1 MKKER
6 EKPMP
11 GVVLFVVLYL
21 SLVLTTPFTRRLI
34 LLIIWPI
41 TSVSYSLS
49 KWMEPVTH
57 SLKLLDLT
65 LLKLLPTNT
74 TPMSSVL
81 RLVLAV
87 ESTYNVTLMV
97 PPIPIPKSAKLKVS
111 LTNSRLLLLSSI
123 PLGNGL
129 SNFSITFPT
138 ITFLLLILIRMVSLL
153 FLFCVVTIGEVRIAT
168 TSIRMSILVSRT
180 SLVTKLLIITVMV
193 SGVLIQS
200 LADPTRMPYALVLNI
215 MVSLLWVIPLVLT
228 SKFLLPT

>member
-1 MKKER
+1 
-6 EKPMP
+6 
-11 GVVLFVVLYL
+11 
-21 SLVLTTPFTRRLI
+21 
-34 LLIIWPI
+34 
-41 TSVSYSLS
+41 
-49 KWMEPVTH
+49 MEPVTH

-74 TPMSSVL
+74 TQMSSVL

-129 SNFSITFPT
+129 SNFSITLPT
-138 ITFLLLILIRMVSLL
+138 ITFLLLILIRMVSPL
-153 FLFCVVTIGEVRIAT
+153 FPSCVVTIGEVRTAM

-180 SLVTKLLIITVMV
+180 SLVIKLLIITVMV
-193 SGVLIQS
+193 SGVLILS
-200 LADPTRMPYALVLNI
+200 LADPTRMSYALY
-215 MVSLLWVIPLVLT
+215 
-228 SKFLLPT
+228 

>member
-1 MKKER
+1 
-6 EKPMP
+6 
-11 GVVLFVVLYL
+11 
-21 SLVLTTPFTRRLI
+21 
-34 LLIIWPI
+34 
-41 TSVSYSLS
+41 
-49 KWMEPVTH
+49 MEPVTH

-97 PPIPIPKSAKLKVS
+97 PPILILKSAKLKVS

-123 PLGNGL
+123 LLGNGL

-193 SGVLIQS
+193 SGVLILS
-200 LADPTRMPYALVLNI
+200 LADPTRMSYALVLNI
-215 MVSLLWVIPLVLT
+215 MVSLLWVIQLVLT